1 MINDHDLSE
10 VSLSELSS
18 SSFVFFRNV
27 VILLAARVRVK
38 VWAVA
43 AVPGGVASG
52 GADSAVRLWTSTLEP
67 RGTLGTHTTWVVC
80 LCWGGTELLSSSGA
94 ERGFERVF
102 F

>member
-1 MINDHDLSE
+1 MDICYNATLA
-10 VSLSELSS
+10 ELRAFSS
-18 SSFVFFRNV
+18 
-27 VILLAARVRVK
+27 LAAFAPRHAPDPRVRVK